1 MMEGDKPEKV
11 MRSFE
16 AEKEAYQEFK
26 AILAKDGIDVG
37 EKLNQFIKKFNQ
49 EFGDGNPGY
58 TLDQFC
64 ENDMMLAVPAVFRSK
79 EDWLE
84 WVLKINDESML
95 QKVLGQAQTIL
106 GLADNRILEL
116 RGHTPHYV

>member
-1 MMEGDKPEKV
+1 MEKPEKV

-16 AEKEAYQEFK
+16 ADKEEYQQFK
-26 AILAKDGIDVG
+26 AILAKDGEDVG

-49 EFGDGNPGY
+49 EYGDGNPGFS
-58 TLDQFC
+58 LDQFF
-64 ENDMMLAVPAVFRSK
+64 ENDAMLAVPAVFRSR

-84 WVLKINDESML
+84 WLLKIDDEDML
-95 QKVLGQAQTIL
+95 QNILGQAQTIL

-116 RGHTPHYV
+116 RGHTPHYG

>member
-1 MMEGDKPEKV
+1 MEKPEKV

-16 AEKEAYQEFK
+16 AEKDAYQEFK

-37 EKLNQFIKKFNQ
+37 EKLNEMIKQFIKD
-49 EFGDGNPGY
+49 FGDGNPGFS
-58 TLDQFC
+58 LDQFF
-64 ENDMMLAVPAVFRSK
+64 ENDAMLAVPAVFRSR

-84 WVLKINDESML
+84 WVLKIDDEDML

-106 GLADNRILEL
+106 SLADNRILQL